1 MLPQRSIDYNNSI
14 RTRYS
19 LDVIMKVLNAEDVIS
34 ADINNNNNNTRISGN
49 IISKEINF
57 IICNM
62 CFWCASLYSNAN
74 SSFNVKCPACDDN
87 RNLESI
93 PISKN
98 ESFKINYNS
107 KMGVV
112 LEFSR

>member
-19 LDVIMKVLNAEDVIS
+19 LDVIVKVLNAEDVIS

-62 CFWCASLYSNAN
+62 CFWLHPYTQMQIA
-74 SSFNVKCPACDDN
+74 SFNVKCPACDDN

>member
-1 MLPQRSIDYNNSI
+1 
-14 RTRYS
+14 
-19 LDVIMKVLNAEDVIS
+19 LNAKDVIS
-34 ADINNNNNNTRISGN
+34 ADINHNNTLISGN
-49 IISKEINF
+49 IISEVINF

-62 CFWCASLYSNAN
+62 CLWCASLYSNAN
-74 SSFNVKCPACDDN
+74 SISNVKCPACDDS

-107 KMGVV
+107 KMGGV